1 MVKNHQPDQD
11 FPITIQRGYP
21 PMTSRVPTPLVGQET
36 AEAKARREREDL
48 EEQTRAGAP
57 DGSLK
62 DLMVKNAWDF
72 RAIQWGFN
80 GD

>member
-1 MVKNHQPDQD
+1 
-11 FPITIQRGYP
+11 
-21 PMTSRVPTPLVGQET
+21 MTSHDESGSDSAGQET

-72 RAIQWGFN
+72 RVI
-80 GD
+80 